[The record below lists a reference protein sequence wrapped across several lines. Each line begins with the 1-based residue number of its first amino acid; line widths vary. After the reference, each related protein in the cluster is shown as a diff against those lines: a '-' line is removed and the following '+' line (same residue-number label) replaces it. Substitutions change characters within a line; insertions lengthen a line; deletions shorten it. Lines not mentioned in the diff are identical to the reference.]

1 MHNSSQ
7 SPLDELLQ
15 DGSDMPDISA
25 KQFLLKTLL
34 WLPLCFVI
42 WYGAANIFSFPAIRL
57 SDLLLPWILPGVMDG
72 VDQQGYIVNIVTK
85 IMVTADNG
93 QTGDVILSFN
103 ALKYGY
109 GFPLIVAM
117 MLATPYSIF
126 DKLDDMTYGLI
137 IVSLTQCW
145 GICFEAISTL
155 LLKTGP
161 EITSQVNQ
169 ILPFT
174 ENSTF
179 LNFIALGYQLGF
191 LVLPA
196 VVPIVFWIMRHQN
209 LLEKLAEK

>member
-1 MHNSSQ
+1 
-7 SPLDELLQ
+7 
-15 DGSDMPDISA
+15 
-25 KQFLLKTLL
+25 
-34 WLPLCFVI
+34 
-42 WYGAANIFSFPAIRL
+42 
-57 SDLLLPWILPGVMDG
+57 MDG
-72 VDQQGYIVNIVTK
+72 VEQQGYVVDIITK
-85 IMVTADNG
+85 VMVTAANG
-93 QTGDVILSFN
+93 QTGDVIFSFN

-126 DKLDDMTYGLI
+126 SKLDDMTYGLI

-155 LLKTGP
+155 LLKIGP
-161 EITSQVNQ
+161 EITSQVSQ

-174 ENSTF
+174 ESSLF